1 MPLVL
6 GASSVR
12 RFLRLQGFAGR
23 DEARAKALDLLT
35 RGLTDVESVD
45 DGDDLDAQGDDKL
58 CQMAA

>member
-45 DGDDLDAQGDDKL
+45 DGAEPAGRRGLFL
-58 CQMAA
+58 LSR